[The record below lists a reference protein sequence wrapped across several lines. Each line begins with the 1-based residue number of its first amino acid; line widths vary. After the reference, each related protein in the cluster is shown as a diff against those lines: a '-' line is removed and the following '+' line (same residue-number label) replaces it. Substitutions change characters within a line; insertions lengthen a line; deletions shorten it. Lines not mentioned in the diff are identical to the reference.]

1 MQENETLEHGSSTQ
15 FDSAKRDILFQ
26 SLLKLFR
33 QDMAHVAEWRKN
45 AREDYAFYNG
55 EQWEA
60 QDKAALFEQK
70 RPVMTFNRIAPLVNA
85 VIGSERNN
93 KREVQFIPREIGDAR
108 ANEILTGAA
117 EWFRDQAEAEYE
129 DSEAFTDTVICGMG
143 WTDTRLDFDDDEAGK
158 PVVCRLD
165 PLKMVWDASA
175 VKANLVDADRLWY
188 IDEKP
193 LAEARRMF
201 PDIDPSLL
209 DARWAKN
216 GVFDSSAPLSHVN
229 SDTFYGDDQT
239 GASDADENDLGLSS
253 AASSLVT
260 LVECRWFEREAFYK
274 VFDPLTGETQDY
286 SLRDYEEKKKISPEI
301 QSVRLTRK
309 IVKRAFLGE
318 VLLAEP
324 DQPMVPN
331 GQLGWECITGYFDK
345 MKKHYYGIV
354 RPTKD
359 PQRWANKFFSQV
371 MYLLNSQ
378 SKGGIL
384 AERGAFDDDRQ
395 AEESW
400 ARADAITW
408 TKQNALAGQNARIQ
422 PKPVAQFPVGFFQLF
437 NEAKEAISDVTGLS
451 SEFIGTREVNQPG
464 VLESQR
470 RQSSLNLL
478 ASLFD
483 ALRRY
488 RKRQGQIMLY
498 LIQNYL
504 SDGRLIRIVGDDNK
518 KYVPLTHEA
527 VANRQYDIIVDDAPT
542 SPNEKERTFA
552 IIQQMLPMLKDY
564 LTPEIGLEILRYS
577 PLPASLVEKWTAKA
591 QEAAQQK
598 AEQEMAREQMAREQ
612 MARKQMT
619 SQEAAMERNA
629 VPEQSIGQQADQLK
643 LQALANELDMKA
655 KARELDLN
663 AKAADLFLK
672 NQKARLE
679 TETAKNRAL
688 IEQLKIEQSQTGRA
702 NS

>member
-1 MQENETLEHGSSTQ
+1 MDFKNTSDHSSSDSFDTFERESLTQTLLE
-15 FDSAKRDILFQ
+15 LF
-26 SLLKLFR
+26 K
-33 QDMAHVAEWRKN
+33 QDMEHVANWRKN

-55 EQWEA
+55 EQWDPHDSA
-60 QDKAALFEQK
+60 VLRDQK

-93 KREVQFIPREIGDAR
+93 KREVQFIPREMGDAK

-117 EWFRDQAEAEYE
+117 EWFRDQAGAEYE

-143 WTDTRLDFDDDEAGK
+143 WTDTRLDFDDDPAGT
-158 PVVCRLD
+158 PVVSRLD

-175 VKANLVDADRLWY
+175 VKANLIDAERLWY
-188 IDEKP
+188 VDEKP
-193 LAEARRMF
+193 LSEARRMF
-201 PDIDPSLL
+201 PDIDPTLL
-209 DARWAKN
+209 HAGWAKN
-216 GVFDSSAPLSHVN
+216 GVFDNDSVLLSHSPETVYDNDGLPVSNN
-229 SDTFYGDDQT
+229 SRRM
-239 GASDADENDLGLSS
+239 
-253 AASSLVT
+253 VT
-260 LVECRWFEREAFYK
+260 LVECRWFEREPYYK
-274 VFDPLTGETQDY
+274 GQDTLTGEMRDY
-286 SLRDYEEKKKISPEI
+286 STEEYEEQKKLNPRMEA
-301 QSVRLTRK
+301 VRLNRK

-318 VLLAEP
+318 VVLARP
-324 DQPMVPN
+324 DRPMVPN

-408 TKQNALAGQNARIQ
+408 VKQNALAGQNARIE
-422 PKPVAQFPVGFFQLF
+422 PKPVAQFPAGFFQLF
-437 NEAKEAISDVTGLS
+437 NEAKEAISQVTGLS
-451 SEFIGTREVNQPG
+451 PEFIGTREVSQPG

-488 RKRQGQIMLY
+488 RRRQGQIMLH

-504 SDGRLIRIVGDDNK
+504 SDGRLIRIVGNDK
-518 KYVPLTHEA
+518 KQYVALSHEN
-527 VANRQYDIIVDDAPT
+527 VASVQYDIIVDDAPT

-564 LTPEIGLEILRYS
+564 ITPEIGMEILRYS
-577 PLPASLVEKWTAKA
+577 PLPASLIERWTAKA
-591 QEAAQQK
+591 EEARQQANAEAK
-598 AEQEMAREQMAREQ
+598 NQPQQSPQEQE
-612 MARKQMT
+612 
-619 SQEAAMERNA
+619 
-629 VPEQSIGQQADQLK
+629 QALK
-643 LQALANELDMKA
+643 LQALARELQTREQRQQMDLQGKAIDLDLKSKKARMEEETA
-655 KARELDLN
+655 KARAFAN
-663 AKAADLFLK
+663 ALKAT
-672 NQKARLE
+672 R
-679 TETAKNRAL
+679 
-688 IEQLKIEQSQTGRA
+688 
-702 NS
+702 

>member
-1 MQENETLEHGSSTQ
+1 MDNEDQYYSA
-15 FDSAKRDILFQ
+15 DSMADKDDLTNALIRLFKEDI
-26 SLLKLFR
+26 K
-33 QDMAHVAEWRKN
+33 HVAEWRKN

-55 EQWEA
+55 EQWDPHDIA
-60 QDKAALFEQK
+60 ILRDQK

-93 KREVQFIPREIGDAR
+93 KREVQFIPRELGDAK

-143 WTDTRLDFDDDEAGK
+143 WTDTRLDYDDDPAGT
-158 PVVCRLD
+158 PVVSRLD

-175 VKANLVDADRLWY
+175 VKANLVDAERLWY
-188 IDEKP
+188 VDEKP
-193 LAEARRMF
+193 FAEARRLF

-209 DARWAKN
+209 DASWARN
-216 GVFDSSAPLSHVN
+216 GLD
-229 SDTFYGDDQT
+229 DGDEPHINNPETVYD
-239 GASDADENDLGLSS
+239 NDGLPVTDNQRKM
-253 AASSLVT
+253 VT
-260 LVECRWFEREAFYK
+260 LVECRWFEREHYYK
-274 VFDPLTGETQDY
+274 GLDTLTGEMRDY
-286 SLRDYEEKKKISPEI
+286 STEEYEEQKKLNPRMEA
-301 QSVRLTRK
+301 VRLNRK
-309 IVKRAFLGE
+309 IVKRAFIGKT
-318 VLLAEP
+318 VLATP
-324 DQPMVPN
+324 DRPMVPD

-345 MKKHYYGIV
+345 MKKHYYGVV

-408 TKQNALAGQNARIQ
+408 VKQNALAGQNARIE
-422 PKPVAQFPVGFFQLF
+422 PKPVAQFPAGFFQLF
-437 NEAKEAISDVTGLS
+437 NEAKEAISQVTGLS
-451 SEFIGTREVNQPG
+451 PEFIGTREVNQPG

-483 ALRRY
+483 SLRRY
-488 RKRQGQIMLY
+488 RRRQGQIMLH

-504 SDGRLIRIVGDDNK
+504 SDGRLIRIVGNDK
-518 KYVPLTHEA
+518 KQYVALSHEN
-527 VANRQYDIIVDDAPT
+527 VASVQYDIIVDDAPT

-552 IIQQMLPMLKDY
+552 IIQQLLPLLKDY
-564 LTPEIGLEILRYS
+564 ITPEIGMEILRYS
-577 PLPASLVEKWTAKA
+577 PLPASLTERWTAKA
-591 QEAAQQK
+591 QQAQEQAAQNQPQQSPQ
-598 AEQEMAREQMAREQ
+598 EQEHALKMQGLTADLQAKQ
-612 MARKQMT
+612 QSKQMDLEGKT
-619 SQEAAMERNA
+619 VELSLKQQQAQLEAAMNRQKLELEQMRMEIQQRQNEIRAQNA
-629 VPEQSIGQQADQLK
+629 DT
-643 LQALANELDMKA
+643 M
-655 KARELDLN
+655 R
-663 AKAADLFLK
+663 
-672 NQKARLE
+672 
-679 TETAKNRAL
+679 
-688 IEQLKIEQSQTGRA
+688 GRA
-702 NS
+702 SL